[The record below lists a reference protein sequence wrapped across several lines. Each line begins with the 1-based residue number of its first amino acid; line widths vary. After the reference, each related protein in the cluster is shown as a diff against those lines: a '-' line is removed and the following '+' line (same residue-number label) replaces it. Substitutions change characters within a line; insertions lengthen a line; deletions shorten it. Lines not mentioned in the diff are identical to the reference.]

1 MARRNGSTNTAPASA
16 EQATEIQ
23 TSASD
28 ASQETPADDTTAAND
43 APATEQPG
51 EQEPQQGEPGPED
64 FARHTGARLV
74 ADHEHDLRLQ
84 EEVTDRLKRRGH
96 EIATRLRKSGPNAT
110 VIIGGKEHVARQRP
124 ANSGGGMLLAEVS
137 ARTPTALA

>member
-64 FARHTGARLV
+64 FARHTGARLIQ
-74 ADHEHDLRLQ
+74 DHDQDLHALDALEKRLG
-84 EEVTDRLKRRGH
+84 KRAH
-96 EIATRLRKSGPNAT
+96 EIAVRTRKKGANAI
-110 VIIGGKEHVARQRP
+110 VVIGGRTFQPRAKP
-124 ANSGGGMLLAEVS
+124 GTSGETMILAEVKERFS
-137 ARTPTALA
+137 ASLD